1 VSPKPDEQEIER
13 AIDALSRGE
22 ECELPT
28 EAAEEAGDK
37 RLDRRTSKGGSGDDA
52 LEWITSL
59 LK

>member
-1 VSPKPDEQEIER
+1 VSPGPDEREIER
-13 AIDALSRGE
+13 AIDALGRGE

-28 EAAEEAGDK
+28 EDPKDADER
-37 RLDRRTSKGGSGDDA
+37 RLDRRTSKGGSGDDT